1 MHRTHRPTPWH
12 PTADEVAR
20 ILDEMRPII
29 ADFTRRA
36 AVDRPSSDD
45 RQVRISPPSVQV
57 SHL

>member
-12 PTADEVAR
+12 PTADELAR

-36 AVDRPSSDD
+36 AVDRLSGDD
-45 RQVRISPPSVQV
+45 RQARISPVSVPV